1 MSVKTEFSISEPDK
15 FRHCNKGSNFEDL
28 SDLSKKFI
36 QFKNEVFSSTILEER
51 YQEFQS
57 FKANLLENFK
67 KASTEINWEG
77 LATNQKQQRFI
88 VNLNKIIAGSLN
100 DIEDKLA
107 TTLHEKLNVLTN
119 AILQKNQDEV
129 GLFRISGSVSAIK
142 ELVKKIKEGQ
152 INNIQGENVH
162 TLAGA
167 LKQILKD
174 QSPHLLDAVKG
185 DLLNIENPN
194 VNEIQTALNGL
205 KQKDQ
210 AILKTLMNFLS
221 EIAAHSK
228 NNKMGPRNLAIC
240 MGPNLLTITST
251 ANPLDEIQE
260 TLKVNTLVAFM
271 IQHSAKFFN

>member
-1 MSVKTEFSISEPDK
+1 MTGPTLIISQPNVASFKHESKSENVESLSQLSARFS
-15 FRHCNKGSNFEDL
+15 
-28 SDLSKKFI
+28 
-36 QFKNEVFSSTILEER
+36 QFKKEVLSSTNLEEG
-51 YQEFQS
+51 YQQFQT
-57 FKANLLENFK
+57 FKTNLLVEFRDANH
-67 KASTEINWEG
+67 SINWEN
-77 LATNQKQQRFI
+77 LARNPNKQHFI
-88 VNLNKIIAGSLN
+88 VNLNNTIAESLN
-100 DIEDKLA
+100 DIEKKLA
-107 TTLHEKLNVLTN
+107 TTLYGKLNVLTN
-119 AILQKNQDEV
+119 AILKNKDTE
-129 GLFRISGSVSAIK
+129 GLFRIPGSVSAIK

-221 EIAAHSK
+221 EIAAHAE
-228 NNKMGPRNLAIC
+228 NNKMNAANLATCI
-240 MGPNLLTITST
+240 GPNLLTFKDGLEQLAMTDK
-251 ANPLDEIQE
+251 L
-260 TLKVNTLVAFM
+260 NTLITYM
-271 IQHSAKFFN
+271 IQHSAEILN